1 MQRHANL
8 IVIRINDLTQLGNA
22 RNKANSFRN
31 TLRHRINLDKIEVA
45 KLLTELLLE
54 QEHLNVLA
62 LHDHVRQA
70 ARALQLLQ
78 ERLNVV
84 LPLQIVVRVVAKEL
98 VDLLEQRLLPPA
110 NRLDKA
116 GGHRVYLV
124 LHVEDAALAR
134 PHLLALLS
142 EVLDL
147 DATAGQ
153 VLFDLVLVVLDALLE
168 VDQVAVPMLY
178 ECAWNAHAYFA
189 RFTVESNLFR
199 NCLISDAQF
208 TVEKKHGR

>member
-98 VDLLEQRLLPPA
+98 VDLLE
-110 NRLDKA
+110 
-116 GGHRVYLV
+116 
-124 LHVEDAALAR
+124 
-134 PHLLALLS
+134 
-142 EVLDL
+142 
-147 DATAGQ
+147 
-153 VLFDLVLVVLDALLE
+153 
-168 VDQVAVPMLY
+168 LY
-178 ECAWNAHAYFA
+178 
-189 RFTVESNLFR
+189 
-199 NCLISDAQF
+199 
-208 TVEKKHGR
+208 